1 MGIVALIGPQNT
13 AGFFLKKSK
22 MTGSI
27 VYFVGLSMII
37 LGWRFMTTL
46 GFLMQMYGIFLL
58 FKSFIK
64 TIFAYLQTLPVIGPV
79 LRDTP
84 AIHSIVN
91 SISSQSTSGHKD
103 YGYSQNKKFEV

>member
-1 MGIVALIGPQNT
+1 
-13 AGFFLKKSK
+13 
-22 MTGSI
+22 
-27 VYFVGLSMII
+27 MII
-37 LGWRFMTTL
+37 VGWRMFTTI

-64 TIFAYLQTLPVIGPV
+64 TIFAYLQTFPVIGPI

-91 SISSQSTSGHKD
+91 SIGS
-103 YGYSQNKKFEV
+103 

>member
-13 AGFFLKKSK
+13 VGFFMKKSK
-22 MTGSI
+22 ITGSS
-27 VYFVGLSMII
+27 VYFLGLVMII
-37 LGWRFMTTL
+37 VRWRFMTTL

-64 TIFAYLQTLPVIGPV
+64 TIFAYMQTLPVIGPV

-84 AIHSIVN
+84 MIHSIVN
-91 SISSQSTSGHKD
+91 SISSTSTSGGMD
-103 YGYSQNKKFEV
+103 YGSKKFEV

>member
-13 AGFFLKKSK
+13 LGFFMKKSK
-22 MTGSI
+22 VTGSA
-27 VYFVGLSMII
+27 VYFLGLTMII
-37 LGWRFMTTL
+37 IGWRFMTTL

-64 TIFAYLQTLPVIGPV
+64 TIFAYLQTLPVIGPF

-91 SISSQSTSGHKD
+91 KISSSSSSSAKD
-103 YGYSQNKKFEV
+103 YNSKKFEMEV